1 MPPPLN
7 SHSESVCAGMER
19 GKRKIIKK
27 KKIALPE
34 MKMHLLFN
42 QHLGTTAGDV
52 NGELNMPSLDDF

>member
-1 MPPPLN
+1 
-7 SHSESVCAGMER
+7 
-19 GKRKIIKK
+19 
-27 KKIALPE
+27 